1 MKTNMLILYEATKLK
16 YEHIEFNEKSHVQ
29 NSA

>member
-16 YEHIEFNEKSHVQ
+16 RKHIEFNEKSHVQ